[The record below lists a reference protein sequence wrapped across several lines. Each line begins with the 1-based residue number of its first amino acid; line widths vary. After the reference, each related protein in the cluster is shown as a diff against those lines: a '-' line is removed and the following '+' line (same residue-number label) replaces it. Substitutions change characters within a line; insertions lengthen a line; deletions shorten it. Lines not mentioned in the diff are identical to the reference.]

1 MLLFC
6 IIITPRCGADGAAD
20 SGSGRTREMHLIH
33 TLTHTPARVG
43 QGGGKGSEE
52 EKQQQIAAGTD
63 AAASIFDEWVS
74 CYRKYFINTNGT
86 MLL

>member
-1 MLLFC
+1 M
-6 IIITPRCGADGAAD
+6 DGGAD
-20 SGSGRTREMHLIH
+20 SGSRRTRKRHLGAPH
-33 TLTHTPARVG
+33 SHTPVRVG
-43 QGGGKGSEE
+43 GGGGKSSEE